1 MVTQLPLSFFATL
14 FGMNAAELNAG
25 NLTLTQEFTY
35 MFPISAGIIVVSFFL
50 AFSRSAFTNSLAML
64 LRSASS
70 FAYNIAVTWVSVK
83 TGFYVVGRGMEA
95 EANRLRNREAKIRGL
110 MKAEVMRKK
119 PNLEKMQAANTMREL
134 ALSRSTTGFGMREDQ
149 GGGGGGVSRGRGGT
163 PFSPYS
169 PRNLPSPGPASPF
182 ARQGAAVGI
191 QAKGLGIGVS
201 EYDVELGERI
211 RDDEAPGS
219 LRSLVPRRGYF

>member
-1 MVTQLPLSFFATL
+1 
-14 FGMNAAELNAG
+14 MNAAELNAG
-25 NLTLTQEFTY
+25 NLTLTQELTY
-35 MFPISAGIIVVSFFL
+35 MVPISAGIIVVSFFL
-50 AFSRSAFTNSLAML
+50 AFSRGAFTNSLAML

-83 TGFYVVGRGMEA
+83 TGFYVVGRGLEA
-95 EANRLRNREAKIRGL
+95 EANRLRNREAKITGM

-134 ALSRSTTGFGMREDQ
+134 ALSRSTTGFAMRED
-149 GGGGGGVSRGRGGT
+149 GVGSRGRGT

-169 PRNLPSPGPASPF
+169 PRNAPSPGPASPF
-182 ARQGAAVGI
+182 ARQGAAVGM

-211 RDDEAPGS
+211 RDDEPPGS